1 MPRPRPWAALT
12 ITHGHLSPRA
22 TSSPYSVDPAARRAV
37 VNPAITGDLG
47 AKARP
52 AHRQGN
58 GPGRSKPGTSG
69 AMAKAP
75 NVHARASP
83 PPPRRPR
90 LPARPA
96 RYAFLLT
103 TFVTQRDAICRVT
116 CCRPIESVG
125 HHRSGGRR
133 RVMWPPMLRSN
144 GPVQL
149 PAGLLRADRRFAADS
164 LLGRV
169 GGGLRAPAGTSAI
182 VRHRQPFR
190 CAELAAVIRR
200 GELHDG
206 PGVAGRGP
214 GVRGAV
220 SGQLAWEGGA
230 DQRAAR
236 LSTFPQPRSSTPV
249 QRGGQRIYRNH
260 PQAYT
265 QGVTLA
271 G

>member
-149 PAGLLRADRRFAADS
+149 PAGLSPGGPPVRR
-164 LLGRV
+164 G
-169 GGGLRAPAGTSAI
+169 
-182 VRHRQPFR
+182 
-190 CAELAAVIRR
+190 LAARQGWR
-200 GELHDG
+200 WF
-206 PGVAGRGP
+206 AGACRYERHSP
-214 GVRGAV
+214 APPAV
-220 SGQLAWEGGA
+220 PVCGTRSGDSPW
-230 DQRAAR
+230 
-236 LSTFPQPRSSTPV
+236 
-249 QRGGQRIYRNH
+249 
-260 PQAYT
+260 
-265 QGVTLA
+265 
-271 G
+271 